1 MVLGENDYTNGKHEG
16 RELVNAD
23 QLFEAIEKWGWDK
36 GILPDADPLAQW
48 TKTMEEATEL
58 GVAIANKNREE
69 VKDAIGDIIV
79 TVTMQAEAWGLSPQQ
94 CMQHAYDIISKRSG
108 KMVDGVFVKDE

>member
-1 MVLGENDYTNGKHEG
+1 M
-16 RELVNAD
+16 NAD
-23 QLFEAIEKWGWDK
+23 TLFESIEDWGWDK
-36 GILPDADPLAQW
+36 GILPDPDPLAQW

-58 GVAIANKNREE
+58 GVAIANRNREE

-79 TVTMQAEAWGLSPQQ
+79 TLTMQAEAWGLTPQQ
-94 CMQHAYDIISKRSG
+94 CMEHALSIITKRKG

>member
-1 MVLGENDYTNGKHEG
+1 M
-16 RELVNAD
+16 NAD
-23 QLFEAIEKWGWDK
+23 TLFKSIEDWGWDK

-58 GVAIANKNREE
+58 GVAIANRNREE

-79 TVTMQAEAWGLSPQQ
+79 TLTMQAEAWGLTPQQ
-94 CMQHAYDIISKRSG
+94 CMEHALGVITKRKG

>member
-1 MVLGENDYTNGKHEG
+1 M
-16 RELVNAD
+16 NAD
-23 QLFEAIEKWGWDK
+23 KLFEGINKWGWDK

-58 GVAIANKNREE
+58 GVAIANRNREE

-79 TVTMQAEAWGLSPQQ
+79 TLTMQAEAWALTPQE
-94 CMQHAYDIISKRSG
+94 CMEHAFNIISKRTG